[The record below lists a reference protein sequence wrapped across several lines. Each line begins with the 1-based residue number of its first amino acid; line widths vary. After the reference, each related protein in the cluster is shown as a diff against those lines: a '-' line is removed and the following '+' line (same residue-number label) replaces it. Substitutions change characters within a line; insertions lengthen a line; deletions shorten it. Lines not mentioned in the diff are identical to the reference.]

1 MEARHGIP
9 LCVIQAGA
17 NVPDCKL
24 LEDTIDFIPPL
35 QGKRGRPREKPG
47 KVHADKG
54 YDYDF
59 CRELLR
65 IRGITPRIARKGVET
80 RDRLGR
86 YRWKVERTN
95 AWYNRFGRLRIRRE
109 KRDDTHRGFI
119 DLASSLI
126 CWNHCKKLLP
136 EYGFC

>member
-1 MEARHGIP
+1 MEAKHGLP

-35 QGKRGRPREKPG
+35 QGKRGRPKEKPG

-54 YDYDF
+54 YDFDF

-65 IRGITPRIARKGVET
+65 MRDITPRIARRGVEPK
-80 RDRLGR
+80 DRLGR

-95 AWYNRFGRLRIRRE
+95 AWFNRFGRLRIRRE
-109 KRDDTHRGFI
+109 QRDDTHRGFI

-126 CWNHCKKLLP
+126 CWNHCEKLLP